1 MNKCDTVVRR
11 LNTINRTLWKTEL
24 VINVKEMAK
33 NFKLNL
39 EIKRKDTND
48 YVTHKIDG
56 QRFGHTNTVKLNVNT
71 GYNIKVT
78 LRPAVILR

>member
-1 MNKCDTVVRR
+1 MNKCDPIGCR
-11 LNTINRTLWKTEL
+11 LNIINRTLWKTEL
-24 VINVKEMAK
+24 AINVKEMAK

-71 GYNIKVT
+71 AYNVRVT